1 MLGYGGEGSVVG
13 ALVGA
18 WGHPGT
24 YAPPRER
31 FWFRFRTRARLRFR
45 AWLWL
50 WLWTRQSGAGCPL
63 NRCL

>member
-24 YAPPRER
+24 NVPARE
-31 FWFRFRTRARLRFR
+31 RFRTRFRTRSWFRLRP
-45 AWLWL
+45 
-50 WLWTRQSGAGCPL
+50 WTGRSGAGRPL